1 MPQNDFSIQLE
12 DLLLALDNYTKKI
25 EQQLLDTS
33 NLTHAHYKQAQD
45 ISDWARALTSLL
57 KTYQNKE
64 TLLQSDFVAAI
75 NKEMARVF
83 ETTEDNYHKRIDEG
97 FTKHITEAS
106 GEFLKKTEKL
116 NEDLEKLQTSVT
128 SVSSNLDDTK
138 DKISEQNIEASK
150 QMLDKV
156 KREFDRRLTIT
167 LASLVIVVFILSF
180 GAMWMFIPSK
190 AEISERQDSFNS
202 LAKARVA
209 HNVIKKSDG
218 YYARVEP
225 KGCITD
231 ESSSFYSESVL
242 CKFK

>member
-12 DLLLALDNYTKKI
+12 DLLLALDTYTKKI
-25 EQQLLDTS
+25 DKQLLDIS
-33 NLTHAHYKQAQD
+33 NLNHAHYKQAQD

-75 NKEMARVF
+75 NKEIVSVF
-83 ETTEDNYHKRIDEG
+83 QANEENYHKRIDEG

-106 GEFLKKTEKL
+106 GELLKKTEKL
-116 NEDLEKLQTSVT
+116 NEDLEKLQTSV
-128 SVSSNLDDTK
+128 SNVSSNLDDTK
-138 DKISEQNIEASK
+138 EKISKQNVETSK
-150 QMLDKV
+150 QMLDDV
-156 KREFDRRLTIT
+156 KREFNRRLTT
-167 LASLVIVVFILSF
+167 TSASLIVVVFILSF

-190 AEISERQDSFNS
+190 AEISERQDSYNS

>member
-12 DLLLALDNYTKKI
+12 DLLLTLDNYTKKI
-25 EQQLLDTS
+25 DQQLLDTS
-33 NLTHAHYKQAQD
+33 NLNRAHYKQAQD
-45 ISDWARALTSLL
+45 IADWARALTSLL

-64 TLLQSDFVAAI
+64 TLLQSDFIVAI
-75 NKEMARVF
+75 DKEMVSVF
-83 ETTEDNYHKRIDEG
+83 QANEENYHKRIDEG

-106 GEFLKKTEKL
+106 DEFLKKTEKL
-116 NEDLEKLQTSVT
+116 NKDLEKLQTSVT

-138 DKISEQNIEASK
+138 DKIAKQNVEASR
-150 QMLDKV
+150 QMLDDV
-156 KREFDRRLTIT
+156 KQEFNRRLTT
-167 LASLVIVVFILSF
+167 TSAFLVFAVFVLSV

-190 AEISERQDSFNS
+190 SEISERQDSYNS